1 MKKKLVVYL
10 AGLLTVL
17 GLGFGQAQ
25 FSDVPAGHWAKEA
38 VERIAALGII
48 TGFPDGTF
56 RGNQNLTRYQAA
68 LIIQRLLETVQQQQ
82 GQGQPALSEEDL
94 TAIRNAVQE
103 LAAELAALGVRVS
116 ALEDNAAS
124 KDDIARLEA
133 AIEELKAMKAAPAE
147 PAAGLDEAA
156 LADLADRVEAA
167 SVAADT
173 ALAQAQILAERLD
186 RAEGDIATLKTQVE
200 ADADSIRALNE
211 LAVLLNQDVLSLQD
225 RVTALEKQLG
235 DVDFES
241 FANRED
247 VSAIQEFATAL
258 RADLVR
264 LSDRVSALDTRVSGL
279 DRRLAAVEGTRP
291 TLTGSLSA
299 TYGYA
304 TRTGDNFDIDR
315 LFPGNALS
323 SGAGAQDNSPQNRF
337 RNQFRRGDFNEDF
350 TGGGANLNFG
360 LKPTGTGTTRLTDVS
375 VGLNADLFSVGADLD
390 RALKLNNAS
399 VKGVLNGQEF
409 SITYTNEDS
418 TFRFNPYLFNNSTVG
433 DVATTRGVVAE
444 LKATAFPLSPTFT
457 VVTGEG
463 STDPVKSNNNII
475 FNGDYLGLRA
485 SFNLLGLNTGLSYA
499 ENRNNRSAFGIDYN
513 GSLFGLLSLQGA
525 FVASTPFVAPR
536 IEFSNA
542 LVTDQAFYT
551 TLGVKLD
558 IIELN
563 ANYRAIDPEYDNG
576 VAGMSAA
583 SGFFTFGLGG
593 NREAPFAANN
603 RGFGLDGKLTL
614 PILGGIEVRGF
625 YDNSADF
632 TTGAQ
637 TADTLSVGAT
647 IPLLAGFSVNPFF
660 NNTNVNNAQVSGASG
675 TQSGINIAGLY
686 NFYAYNNLD
695 ARWSSGF
702 GVKLVHNGRA
712 RDALISNLDL
722 NLWYQSFA
730 GSNAGTDILFSAGY
744 NLTLEPIRLNPI
756 LRYHSFTANAP
767 SSSNLSTNAF
777 KYGVGVTTDQLSIF
791 FRPSLEGVFAANQ
804 ITETAPGSNRS
815 SETYWRVG
823 LNLNEFLAAGS
834 VFKVAYANYSA
845 TNVVSPNPTATTPQ
859 RGFGNFPL
867 SLTTDRVF
875 TFPGEFQFPW
885 NLTTGF
891 GTASGSVSGLYL
903 EWKYGNLTMAAVSA
917 TLADAGG
924 TAVSSGTSFKITYEV
939 KF

>member
-38 VERIAALGII
+38 VERIAACGLI

-56 RGNQNLTRYQAA
+56 RGNTNLTRYQAA
-68 LIIQRLLETVQQQQ
+68 LIFQRLLNEIQQ
-82 GQGQPALSEEDL
+82 GGECVKADGSGMNAEDM

-133 AIEELKAMKAAPAE
+133 AIEALKAAPA
-147 PAAGLDEAA
+147 PAPGMDEAA

-173 ALAQAQILAERLD
+173 ALAQAQVLAERLD
-186 RAEGDIATLKTQVE
+186 GIEGDVAALKTQVE

-258 RADLVR
+258 RSDLVR
-264 LSDRVSALDTRVSGL
+264 LSDRVSALDTRVGAL
-279 DRRLAAVEGTRP
+279 DQRLAAVEATRP

-299 TYGYA
+299 TYGYS
-304 TRTGDNFDIDR
+304 TNTGGDFDLDR

-323 SGAGAQDNSPQNRF
+323 SGTGTDDVSGNRI
-337 RNQFRRGDFNEDF
+337 RNAFRRGDFNQ
-350 TGGGANLNFG
+350 TYTYGGASLNFG
-360 LKPTGTGTTRLTDVS
+360 LKPTGGAISEVS
-375 VGLNADLFSVGADLD
+375 LGLSADLVNSGVARTL
-390 RALKLNNAS
+390 ALNSAS
-399 VKGVLNGQEF
+399 VKGSLSGQAF
-409 SITYTNEDS
+409 SVTYNNDDS
-418 TFRFNPYLFNNSTVG
+418 TFSFNPYLFNNSTVG
-433 DVATTRGVVAE
+433 DLITTRGFVAT
-444 LKATAFPLSPTFT
+444 LDAKAFPLSPKFT
-457 VVTGEG
+457 VVAGEG
-463 STDPVKSNNNII
+463 IDDTAIPAASRVWGTDPTY
-475 FNGDYLGLRA
+475 GGLRA
-485 SFNLLGLNTGLSYA
+485 ELNLLGITTGLSYA
-499 ENRNNRSAFGIDYN
+499 ENRGNRSAFGVDYK
-513 GSLFGLLSLQGA
+513 GSLFGLVNLEGA
-525 FVASTPFVAPR
+525 FVASTPFGTPVD
-536 IEFSNA
+536 FSNQ

-551 TLGVKLD
+551 KLGVKLG

-563 ANYRAIDPEYDNG
+563 ANYRAIDPQYNNG
-576 VAGMSAA
+576 QAGLSSA
-583 SGFFTFGLGG
+583 SSYYYFGLGG
-593 NREAPFAANN
+593 NGEAPYGANN

-632 TTGAQ
+632 ATGAQ
-637 TADTLSVGAT
+637 TADTFSVGAT
-647 IPLLAGFSVNPFF
+647 IPLFAGFSLNPFF
-660 NNTNVNNAQVSGASG
+660 NNTNVNGAQVSGATG
-675 TQSGINIAGLY
+675 GQSGLNGNYNYYLY
-686 NFYAYNNLD
+686 NNQD

-702 GVKLVHNGRA
+702 GVKLIHNGRA
-712 RDALISNLDL
+712 SNALIPNLDI

-730 GSNAGTDILFSAGY
+730 GPNAGNDVLASVGY
-744 NLTLEPIRLNPI
+744 NAKLGFISFNPI
-756 LRYHSFTANAP
+756 LRYHSFSAAAP
-767 SSSNLSTNAF
+767 APGNRSTNAL
-777 KYGVGVTTDQLSIF
+777 KYGIGVTTDQLGIF
-791 FRPSLEGVFAANQ
+791 LKPSLEGAFVQ
-804 ITETAPGSNRS
+804 QSITETAPGSNSS
-815 SETYWRVG
+815 SEQYWRVG
-823 LNLNEFLAAGS
+823 LNLNEFLATGS
-834 VFKVAYANYSA
+834 VFKVGYARYSA
-845 TNVVSPNPTATTPQ
+845 TNVVSPNPVGGAPA

-875 TFPGEFQFPW
+875 NYPGEVRFPW
-885 NLTTGF
+885 NLTTDF
-891 GTASGSVSGLYL
+891 GTNSGSVTGLYL
-903 EWKYGNLTMAAVSA
+903 EWKYGNLTMAAASA
-917 TLADAGG
+917 TLADGSGA
-924 TAVSSGTSFKITYEV
+924 TVSNGSGFKISYEV

>member
-25 FSDVPAGHWAKEA
+25 FSDVPAGHWAQEA

-68 LIIQRLLETVQQQQ
+68 LIIQRLLDVLQQQQ

-133 AIEELKAMKAAPAE
+133 ALEELKNMKPE
-147 PAAGLDEAA
+147 SGLDEAA

-173 ALAQAQILAERLD
+173 ALAQAQALAERLD
-186 RAEGDIATLKTQVE
+186 AVEGDVAALKTQVE

-258 RADLVR
+258 RSDLVR
-264 LSDRVSALDTRVSGL
+264 LADRVSALDARVGDL
-279 DRRLAAVEGTRP
+279 DKRLAGVEATRP
-291 TLTGSLSA
+291 TLSGSVSA

-304 TRTGDNFDIDR
+304 TATGPDFDIDR

-323 SGAGAQDNSPQNRF
+323 SGSGPQDNTPQNRL
-337 RNQFRRGDFNEDF
+337 RNAFRRGDFNQDY
-350 TGGGANLNFG
+350 TGGGASLNFG
-360 LKPTGTGTTRLTDVS
+360 LKPGGAVSEVSLGLGAGLFNTGNDP
-375 VGLNADLFSVGADLD
+375 D
-390 RALKLNNAS
+390 RAIKLNSAS
-399 VKGVLNGQEF
+399 VKGSLSGQAF
-409 SITYTNEDS
+409 SVTYNNDDS

-433 DVATTRGVVAE
+433 DVATTRGFVAT
-444 LKATAFPLSPTFT
+444 LDAKAFPLAPKFT
-457 VVTGEG
+457 IVAGEG
-463 STDPVKSNNNII
+463 STDTTKGGSTTI
-475 FNGDYLGLRA
+475 FNGKYAGLRA
-485 SFNLLGLNTGLSYA
+485 EVNLLGLNTALSYA
-499 ENRNNRSAFGIDYN
+499 ENRNNRTAFGIDYN
-513 GSLFGLLSLQGA
+513 GSLFGLLNLEGA
-525 FVASTPFVAPR
+525 YVASTPFGTP
-536 IEFSNA
+536 IDFSNP
-542 LVTDQAFYT
+542 LVTDQAFYVKA
-551 TLGVKLD
+551 GVKFGIL
-558 IIELN
+558 ELN
-563 ANYRAIDPEYDNG
+563 GNYRAIDPQYENG

-583 SGFFTFGLGG
+583 SGFYTFGLGG
-593 NREAPFAANN
+593 NGEAPFAANN
-603 RGFGLDGKLTL
+603 RGFGLEGKLTL

-632 TTGAQ
+632 ATGTQ

-647 IPLLAGFSVNPFF
+647 IPLFAGFSLNPFY
-660 NNTNVNNAQVSGASG
+660 NNTNVNGAQVSGATG
-675 TQSGINIAGLY
+675 LQSGINGNY
-686 NFYAYNNLD
+686 NFYIYNNVD

-712 RDALISNLDL
+712 SNALIPNLDL

-730 GSNAGTDILFSAGY
+730 GPNAGTDLLASAGY
-744 NLTLEPIRLNPI
+744 NLTLGPIKLNPI
-756 LRYHSFTANAP
+756 IRYHSFAANAP
-767 SSSNLSTNAF
+767 APGNLSTNAL
-777 KYGVGVTTDQLSIF
+777 KYGIGVNTDPLGIF
-791 FRPSLEGVFAANQ
+791 FRPSLEGVFVANQ
-804 ITETAPGSNRS
+804 ITETAPGSNNSR
-815 SETYWRVG
+815 ETYWRAG

-867 SLTTDRVF
+867 SLTTDRIF
-875 TFPGEFQFPW
+875 TYPGEVQFPW

-903 EWKYGNLTMAAVSA
+903 EWKYGNLTMAAASA

-924 TAVSSGTSFKITYEV
+924 TTVSQGNAFKISYKV

>member
-38 VERIAALGII
+38 VERIAACGLI
-48 TGFPDGTF
+48 TGFPDGTY
-56 RGNQNLTRYQAA
+56 RGNTNLTRYQAA
-68 LIIQRLLETVQQQQ
+68 LIFQRLLNEIQQ
-82 GQGQPALSEEDL
+82 GGECVKADGSGMSEEDM

-133 AIEELKAMKAAPAE
+133 AIEELKAMKAEPAE
-147 PAAGLDEAA
+147 PAGMDEAA

-173 ALAQAQILAERLD
+173 ALAQAQVLAERLD
-186 RAEGDIATLKTQVE
+186 GVEGDVAALKTQVE

-225 RVTALEKQLG
+225 RVTALEKSLG
-235 DVDFES
+235 DVDFDS
-241 FANRED
+241 FANKED

-258 RADLVR
+258 RSDLVR

-279 DRRLAAVEGTRP
+279 DSRLAAVEATRP

-304 TRTGDNFDIDR
+304 TNTGGNFDIDR
-315 LFPGNALS
+315 LFPNNAIS
-323 SGAGAQDNSPQNRF
+323 SGSGADDVSGNRI
-337 RNQFRRGDFNEDF
+337 RNTFRRGDFDQTF
-350 TGGGANLNFG
+350 TGGGASLNFG
-360 LKPTGTGTTRLTDVS
+360 LKPTGGAISEVTLGMGAGLFNGGTDP
-375 VGLNADLFSVGADLD
+375 D
-390 RALKLNNAS
+390 RAIKLNSAS
-399 VKGVLNGQEF
+399 VKGSLSGQAF
-409 SITYTNEDS
+409 SITYDSGGS
-418 TFRFNPYLFNNSTVG
+418 TFSFNPYLFNNSTRG
-433 DVATTRGVVAE
+433 LMTTRGFVAT
-444 LKATAFPLSPTFT
+444 LDAKAFPLAPKFT

-463 STDPVKSNNNII
+463 FDDAAIPAASRIFGTDATY
-475 FNGDYLGLRA
+475 GGLRA
-485 SFNLLGLNTGLSYA
+485 ELNLLGIATGLSYA
-499 ENRNNRSAFGIDYN
+499 ENRGNRSAFGVDYK
-513 GSLFGLLSLQGA
+513 GSLFGLLNLEGA
-525 FVASTPFVAPR
+525 FVASTPFGTPVDL
-536 IEFSNA
+536 SNQ

-551 TLGVKLD
+551 KLGVKLG

-563 ANYRAIDPEYDNG
+563 ANYRAIDPQYENG
-576 VAGMSAA
+576 RAGLSPA
-583 SGFFTFGLGG
+583 SSYYFFGLGG
-593 NREAPFAANN
+593 NGEAPYGANN

-632 TTGAQ
+632 ATGAQ

-647 IPLLAGFSVNPFF
+647 IPLFAGFSLNPFF
-660 NNTNVNNAQVSGASG
+660 NNTNVNGAQVSGATG
-675 TQSGINIAGLY
+675 TQSGLNGNY
-686 NFYAYNNLD
+686 NFYVYNNQD

-702 GVKLVHNGRA
+702 GVKLVHSGRA
-712 RDALISNLDL
+712 SNALISGLDL

-730 GSNAGTDILFSAGY
+730 GPNAGTDILASAGY
-744 NLTLEPIRLNPI
+744 NLKLGFISLNPI
-756 LRYHSFTANAP
+756 VRYHSFAANTPAP
-767 SSSNLSTNAF
+767 GNLSTNALKF
-777 KYGVGVTTDQLSIF
+777 GVGASTDPLAIF
-791 FRPSLEGVFAANQ
+791 LKPSLEGAFVSQ
-804 ITETAPGSNRS
+804 SITETAPGSNSS
-815 SETYWRVG
+815 SEQYWRVG

-834 VFKVAYANYSA
+834 VFKVGYASYSA
-845 TNVVSPNPTATTPQ
+845 TNVVSPNPVGGAPA

-867 SLTTDRVF
+867 SITTDRVF
-875 TFPGEFQFPW
+875 NYPGEVQFPW

-891 GTASGSVSGLYL
+891 GTNSGSVTGLYL
-903 EWKYGNLTMAAVSA
+903 EWKYGNLTMAAASA
-917 TLADAGG
+917 TLADSGG
-924 TAVSSGTSFKITYEV
+924 TTISTGTGFKISYEV

>member
-38 VERIAALGII
+38 VERIAACGLI
-48 TGFPDGTF
+48 TGFPDGTY
-56 RGNQNLTRYQAA
+56 RGNTNLTRYQAA
-68 LIIQRLLETVQQQQ
+68 LIFQRLLNEIQQ
-82 GQGQPALSEEDL
+82 GGECVKGQGGGMSEEDM

-116 ALEDNAAS
+116 ALEDNAAT

-133 AIEELKAMKAAPAE
+133 AIEELKAAPAQPE
-147 PAAGLDEAA
+147 GGMDEAA

-186 RAEGDIATLKTQVE
+186 GVEGDVAALKTQVE

-235 DVDFES
+235 DVDFDS
-241 FANRED
+241 FANKED

-258 RADLVR
+258 RSDLVR
-264 LSDRVSALDTRVSGL
+264 LSDRVSALDTRVSGI
-279 DRRLAAVEGTRP
+279 DSRLAAVEGTRP
-291 TLTGSLSA
+291 TLTGSVSA

-304 TRTGDNFDIDR
+304 TATGPDFDIDR
-315 LFPGNALS
+315 LFPTNALS
-323 SGAGAQDNSPQNRF
+323 SGTGAQDNTPQNRI
-337 RNQFRRGDFNEDF
+337 RNQFRRGDFNQNY
-350 TGGGANLNFG
+350 TGGGASLNFG
-360 LKPTGTGTTRLTDVS
+360 LKPGGALSEVTLGLGAGLFNGGTDP
-375 VGLNADLFSVGADLD
+375 D
-390 RALKLNNAS
+390 RAIKLNSAS
-399 VKGVLNGQEF
+399 VKGNLSGQAF
-409 SITYTNEDS
+409 SVTYNNDDS

-433 DVATTRGVVAE
+433 DVVTTRGFVAT
-444 LKATAFPLSPTFT
+444 LDARAFPLTPKFT
-457 VVTGEG
+457 IVAGEG
-463 STDPVKSNNNII
+463 IRDAVKDGGNPILDGI
-475 FNGDYLGLRA
+475 YAGLRA
-485 SFNLLGLNTGLSYA
+485 EVNLLGLNTGLSYA
-499 ENRNNRSAFGIDYN
+499 ENRNNRTAFGIDYS
-513 GSLFGLLSLQGA
+513 GSLFGLLNLEGA
-525 FVASTPFVAPR
+525 FVASTPFGIP
-536 IEFSNA
+536 IDLTNQ

-551 TLGVKLD
+551 RLGVKLG

-563 ANYRAIDPEYDNG
+563 ANYRAIDPQYENG

-593 NREAPFAANN
+593 NGEAPFAANN

-632 TTGAQ
+632 AIGNQ
-637 TADTLSVGAT
+637 TADTFSVGAT
-647 IPLLAGFSVNPFF
+647 IPLFAGFSVNPFF
-660 NNTNVNNAQVSGASG
+660 NNTNVNGAQVSGATG
-675 TQSGINIAGLY
+675 GQSGINGNY
-686 NFYAYNNLD
+686 NFYIYNNLD

-712 RDALISNLDL
+712 SNALISGLDL

-730 GSNAGTDILFSAGY
+730 GPNAGTDLLASAGY
-744 NLTLEPIRLNPI
+744 NLKLGFVSLNPI
-756 LRYHSFTANAP
+756 VRYHSFAASVPAP
-767 SSSNLSTNAF
+767 GNLSTSAL
-777 KYGVGVTTDQLSIF
+777 KYGIGVTTDPLGIF

-804 ITETAPGSNRS
+804 ITETAPASNNS

-823 LNLNEFLAAGS
+823 LNLNEFLATGS

-845 TNVVSPNPTATTPQ
+845 TNVLSPSPTATTPQ

-867 SLTTDRVF
+867 SITTDRVF
-875 TFPGEFQFPW
+875 TYPGEVQFPW

-891 GTASGSVSGLYL
+891 GTASGSVTGLYL
-903 EWKYGNLTMAAVSA
+903 EWKYGNLTMAAASA
-917 TLADAGG
+917 DLKDGGG
-924 TAVSSGTSFKITYEV
+924 TTVSTGTAFKITYEV